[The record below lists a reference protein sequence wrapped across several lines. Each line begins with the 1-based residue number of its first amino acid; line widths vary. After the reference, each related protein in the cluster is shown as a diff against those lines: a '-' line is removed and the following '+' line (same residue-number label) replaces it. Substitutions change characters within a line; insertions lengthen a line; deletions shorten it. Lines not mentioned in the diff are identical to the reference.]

1 MHVGRITAYRTAYWL
16 AISAAHI
23 PSAMM
28 NGHFIHRFA
37 LLLAF
42 LLSLAAM
49 PARLMAAP
57 APITVLALEGAV
69 GPATADHVARGI
81 ERAKR
86 DGAQLVVLKMD
97 TPGGL
102 DTSMRSII
110 KAILASPVPVATYV
124 APGGARAAS
133 AGTFIL
139 YASHIAAMT
148 PGTNLGA
155 ATPVQIGG
163 SPSEP
168 EPEKTEKKRQQED
181 AKEEAKEPVERATQ
195 QPMTR
200 KQINDAAAYIR
211 GLAQLRGRNM
221 EWAEQAVREA
231 VSLSANDAL
240 RLRVIDYVASDLDDL
255 LMQLNGKAIK
265 IGAQEVRLQTMDAP
279 IASYEPDWRAKLLAV
294 ITDPSIALILMVI
307 GIYGLIFEF
316 MNPGMILPGVL
327 GGICLLLGLY
337 ALQLLPVNYAGLA
350 LIVLGII
357 FMIAEAFLPSF
368 GVLGFGGIV
377 AFVIGAVILI
387 DTELPGY
394 GIPAGVIAAVTI
406 LSALLIVGIAS
417 IAMKT
422 RRRAVVMGDNEMS
435 GAIAEM
441 VEDAPSGEGWA
452 HIHGENWRVVSKNP
466 LQRGQKVRVMRRRGL
481 VLEAT
486 PLVNHEKGE

>member
-1 MHVGRITAYRTAYWL
+1 MHHNVL
-16 AISAAHI
+16 ALHTL
-23 PSAMM
+23 PAMM
-28 NGHFIHRFA
+28 NGHFIHRIA

-42 LLSLAAM
+42 PLLLAAM
-49 PARLMAAP
+49 PAWLMAAP
-57 APITVLALEGAV
+57 APVIVLTLEGAV
-69 GPATADHVARGI
+69 GPATADHVGRGI

-86 DGAQLVVLKMD
+86 DGAQLIVLKID

-110 KAILASPVPVATYV
+110 KAILASPIPVATYV

-139 YASHIAAMT
+139 YASHIAAMA

-168 EPEKTEKKRQQED
+168 APEKPERKKQPKDAKDED
-181 AKEEAKEPVERATQ
+181 AKEPKEPVERATQ

-240 RLRVIDYVASDLDDL
+240 NLRVIDYVAPDLNDL
-255 LMQLNGKAIK
+255 LKQLNGKKIK
-265 IGAQEVRLQTMDAP
+265 LDAQAVQLQTAGAP
-279 IASYEPDWRAKLLAV
+279 IISYEPDWRAKLLAV

-307 GIYGLIFEF
+307 GLYGLIFEF
-316 MNPGMILPGVL
+316 MSPGMVLPGVL

-350 LIVLGII
+350 LMVLGII

-368 GVLGFGGIV
+368 GALGFGGII

-387 DTELPGY
+387 DTEMPGY
-394 GIPAGVIAAVTI
+394 GIPTGVIAAVAV
-406 LSALLIVGIAS
+406 LSALLIVAIVS
-417 IAMKT
+417 VAMKT
-422 RRRAVVMGDNEMS
+422 RRRAVVIGDSEIS
-435 GAIAEM
+435 GAVAE
-441 VEDAPSGEGWA
+441 VVDDAPSGEGWA
-452 HIHGENWRVVSKNP
+452 RVHGENWRVVSKMP
-466 LQRGQKVRVMRRRGL
+466 LQRGQKVRVVRRRGL
-481 VLEAT
+481 VLEAI
-486 PLVNHEKGE
+486 PLRNQEKGD